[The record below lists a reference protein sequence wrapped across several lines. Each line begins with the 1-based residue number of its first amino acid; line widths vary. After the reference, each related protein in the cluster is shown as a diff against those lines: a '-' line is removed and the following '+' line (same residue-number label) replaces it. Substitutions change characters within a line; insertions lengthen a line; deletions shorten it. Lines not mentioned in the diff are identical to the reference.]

1 MKRGSLRA
9 LVAFPTRQGRFS
21 FERSANKHPNL
32 SLGTRSCFSL
42 VNAPLTE
49 EDFYVSP
56 EERQDILRV
65 PKLHDKRTTKLKIRV
80 HTPSPQ
86 PLAPLLSTTP
96 LPPRTIT
103 SQKVSPLGR
112 FNLQLSNAWLKK
124 DVDAMISLYREM
136 RDCGIKPNLTTIHH
150 LLRAYDFAGM
160 VENAFNTILDL
171 GSLNIQPTTY
181 TFNIVLS
188 VSCSFVF
195 LKTLFNRL
203 KSQTI

>member
-1 MKRGSLRA
+1 
-9 LVAFPTRQGRFS
+9 
-21 FERSANKHPNL
+21 
-32 SLGTRSCFSL
+32 
-42 VNAPLTE
+42 
-49 EDFYVSP
+49 
-56 EERQDILRV
+56 
-65 PKLHDKRTTKLKIRV
+65 
-80 HTPSPQ
+80 
-86 PLAPLLSTTP
+86 
-96 LPPRTIT
+96 
-103 SQKVSPLGR
+103 
-112 FNLQLSNAWLKK
+112 
-124 DVDAMISLYREM
+124 MISLYREM